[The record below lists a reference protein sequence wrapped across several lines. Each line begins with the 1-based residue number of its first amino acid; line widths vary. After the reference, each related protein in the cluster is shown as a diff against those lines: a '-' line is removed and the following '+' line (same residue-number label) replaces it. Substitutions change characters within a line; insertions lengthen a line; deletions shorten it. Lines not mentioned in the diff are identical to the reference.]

1 MEGSQYSDKD
11 LLHAFMRTAQYL
23 ASLTTHEDV
32 WQHIAKL
39 MVKFYGA
46 DSAGFAR
53 RRADGEIE
61 THHLITSDR
70 SNLFAS
76 SKQVEESIS
85 EVFESG
91 FLAWRSLGSSEET
104 YTAVFLPIAIGG
116 ETAGVML
123 VGHATAGPVA
133 YDVLKSILHLQ
144 AWRGLPSPGSSPKKN
159 SKSTALISKSWSRS
173 ARASSH

>member
-11 LLHAFMRTAQYL
+11 LLHAFMRAAQYL

-32 WQHIAKL
+32 WHHVAKL

-61 THHLITSDR
+61 IHHLITSDR
-70 SNLFAS
+70 SSLLAPS
-76 SKQVEESIS
+76 QQVQESIN

-91 FLAWRSLGSSEET
+91 FLAWRSLGSDEKPC
-104 YTAVFLPIAIGG
+104 TAVFLPIAIGG
-116 ETAGVML
+116 
-123 VGHATAGPVA
+123 
-133 YDVLKSILHLQ
+133 
-144 AWRGLPSPGSSPKKN
+144 
-159 SKSTALISKSWSRS
+159 
-173 ARASSH
+173 